1 MSWWTGLPGGSRW
14 RSSRTRARRVRP
26 SRGRR
31 PRGFT
36 LLEIIVAFTILSVA
50 LVGLIQ
56 AFGTGL
62 RGLGAAQTSAA
73 TVMLARSKLEEV
85 GLTIP
90 LEDGES
96 SGETED
102 GYRWRVSIVEVEGL
116 DLDDALGSIVIPYRV
131 EVAVTGERGGALTL
145 TTIRLGEPP

>member
-1 MSWWTGLPGGSRW
+1 MSWWTGLPAGSRW
-14 RSSRTRARRVRP
+14 RSKRARI
-26 SRGRR
+26 RGRQR

-56 AFGTGL
+56 AFGAGL
-62 RGLGAAQTSAA
+62 RGLGAAQASAA
-73 TVMLARSKLEEV
+73 AVMLARSKLDEV

-96 SGETED
+96 NGETED
-102 GYRWRVSIVEVEGL
+102 GYRWRVSIAPVEDP
-116 DLDDALGSIVIPYRV
+116 DLGDALAAIAFPYRV
-131 EVAVTGERGGALTL
+131 EVAVTGDRRGAVTL